1 MKLRIS
7 KEKLNALIKE
17 EAMKLKANR
26 LQENKAQQK
35 LSLLEGQLAEVEQE
49 MRDVYAGQE
58 LDEETAAML
67 GIPQE
72 QEIEEIF
79 GLGKFEKAAKA
90 YKQAKANELGAVQQ
104 AYKALDPSYVSAS
117 QALVQTLRQDA
128 AAIAQQHG
136 ISGSDVQV
144 LYKDLLQLVQP
155 MDYNTF
161 KRQASQGG
169 SSFRDIATGASSGQ
183 GGDFGM

>member
-1 MKLRIS
+1 MKLKIS
-7 KEKLNALIKE
+7 KKQLNALIKE
-17 EAMKLKANR
+17 EAVKLKAKR
-26 LQENKAQQK
+26 IQENEAQQK

-67 GIPQE
+67 GITQE

-79 GLGKFEKAAKA
+79 GLGKFEKAMKA
-90 YKQAKANELGAVQQ
+90 YKQAKAQELEALTQ
-104 AYKALDPSYVSAS
+104 AYKSYNPAYIANS
-117 QALVQTLRQDA
+117 QALLKTLRQDA
-128 AAIAQQHG
+128 AALAQQHG

-144 LYKDLLQLVQP
+144 LYKDLMQLVQP

-161 KRQASQGG
+161 KRQAAQGG
-169 SSFRDIATGASSGQ
+169 AGFKDVAAGASFGAA
-183 GGDFGM
+183 DFGM